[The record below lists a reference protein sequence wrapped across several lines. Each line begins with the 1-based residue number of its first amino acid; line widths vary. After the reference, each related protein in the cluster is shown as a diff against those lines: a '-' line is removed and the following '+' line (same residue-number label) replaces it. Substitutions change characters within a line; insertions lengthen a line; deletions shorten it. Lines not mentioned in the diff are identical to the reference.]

1 MLRTLLIALS
11 RIGWLKRFVT
21 RNPIARR
28 VARRFVAG
36 EAMNDAMAVVEKLMA
51 QGMDIT
57 LDCLGEN
64 VHTPEAAA
72 RAADQYREILQA
84 LRARGLRSHMSLKLT
99 QLGLDLGEDLCLEN
113 LERILADAVTDDTF
127 VRVDMEGSEY
137 TERTIR
143 IVERA
148 HEKYPNVG
156 IVIQSYLRRSVDD
169 IARLNAQGI
178 RVRLCK
184 GAYAE
189 PPDVAYQSKAEVD
202 ANFVRLMQDLMAAGH
217 YPAMATHDEAMIRA
231 TIDFARARGI
241 APTAY
246 EFQMLYGI
254 RRDRQVGLRREGYN
268 LRVYVPFGTEW
279 YPYFMRRLAE
289 RPANL
294 VFILTAFVRG

>member
-51 QGMDIT
+51 EGMDIT

-72 RAADQYREILQA
+72 RAADQYREILAA

-113 LERILADAVTDDTF
+113 LERILADAITDDTF
-127 VRVDMEGSEY
+127 VRVDMESSDY
-137 TERTIR
+137 TERTLR

-148 HEKYPNVG
+148 HEKYSNVG

-169 IARLNAQGI
+169 VARLNAQGI

-189 PPDVAYQSKAEVD
+189 PPEVAYQSKAEVD
-202 ANFVRLMQDLMAAGH
+202 ASFVRLMQDLMAAGH
-217 YPAMATHDEAMIRA
+217 YPAMATHDEKMIQA
-231 TIDFARARGI
+231 TLEYAKAHRIPASE
-241 APTAY
+241 Y

-254 RRDRQVGLRREGYN
+254 RRDRQASLKREGYN
-268 LRVYVPFGTEW
+268 IRLYVPFGTEW

-294 VFILTAFVRG
+294 VFILTALVRG